1 MVKTNRAVNR
11 GALLILAICVV
22 LGIVAAF
29 LLYNFTLNF
38 VKNYNI
44 TGGAGSIAPSFTYNG
59 PTTAPVA
66 GQTAVPTSAANL
78 IQAPAENETKPW
90 DGVSRVNVLIMGL
103 DYRDYIAGDIPRSD
117 SMIVLTIDPLTMTA
131 GMLSIPRNM
140 WVDIPGFD
148 YNQINTAYF
157 LGAANHLPGGGP
169 VLATKTVEEFLG
181 IPIDYYAEI
190 DFSAFTKF
198 IDDMGGLTIY
208 IHHKITVDPI
218 GGKVTLQKG
227 VQNLPGSLILA
238 YARDRDSTAGGDFD
252 RAARQQEVIMAI
264 RDQTVNLHMLPTL
277 IAQSPKMYN
286 DIASGIHTNLTLEQ
300 IIQLALL
307 AEKIPPENIKQGIIG
322 PPKQITLGKSPEGYD
337 VVIPVPDQIRLLT
350 NQIFTASGPL
360 SPAAR
365 SSDPLSLIKTEAARI
380 QIQNGTTTPGIAS
393 RTADYLKSEGLNI
406 IEQANADGVYS
417 SSNLIIYTGKPYTA
431 NALANLFHIPS
442 ANIINRYNPDSPY
455 DLTLIVGNDWAQK
468 NPMP

>member
-1 MVKTNRAVNR
+1 MVKTNRGVNR
-11 GALLILAICVV
+11 AVLLILAICAV
-22 LGIVAAF
+22 LSIVAAF
-29 LLYNFTLNF
+29 LLYNFTLKFVENF
-38 VKNYNI
+38 NV
-44 TGGAGSIAPSFTYNG
+44 TGGAGIVAPSFTYSG
-59 PTTAPVA
+59 PTVPPPP
-66 GQTAVPTSAANL
+66 GSTAVPASAANL
-78 IQAPAENETKPW
+78 IQAPVENETKPW
-90 DGVSRVNVLIMGL
+90 DGVSRVNVLILGL
-103 DYRDYIAGDIPRSD
+103 DYRDYVAGDIPRSD

-148 YNQINTAYF
+148 YNQINTAYY
-157 LGAANHLPGGGP
+157 LGQAEHLPGGGP
-169 VLATKTVEEFLG
+169 ALAAKTVEEFLG
-181 IPIDYYAEI
+181 VPIDYYAEI

-208 IHHKITVDPI
+208 IHNKITVDPI
-218 GGKVTLQKG
+218 GGKVTLKKG

-277 IAQSPKMYN
+277 IAQTPKIYN

-307 AEKIPPENIKQGIIG
+307 AEKIPPANIKQGIIG
-322 PPKQITLGKSPEGYD
+322 PPSQVTFGKSADGFD
-337 VVIPVPDQIRLLT
+337 VNIAVPDQIRLLT
-350 NQIFTASGPL
+350 DQIFTTEGPL

-365 SSDPLSLIKTEAARI
+365 ASNPLALVKTEAARV
-380 QIQNGTTTPGIAS
+380 QIENGTSTPGIAS
-393 RTADYLKSEGLNI
+393 RTADYLKSQGLNI
-406 IEQANADGVYS
+406 IQQANADGVYT
-417 SSNLIIYTGKPYTA
+417 SSNLIIYSGKPYTA
-431 NALANLFHIPS
+431 SYLANLFHIPD
-442 ANIINRYNPDSPY
+442 ANIINRYTPDSAV